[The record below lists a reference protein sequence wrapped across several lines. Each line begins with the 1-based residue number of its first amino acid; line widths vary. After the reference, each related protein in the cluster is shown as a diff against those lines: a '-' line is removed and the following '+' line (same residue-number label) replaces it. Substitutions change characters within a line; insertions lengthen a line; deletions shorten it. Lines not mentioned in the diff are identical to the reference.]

1 MKKVITIRNLNF
13 SFIQSDFSNWQKVEK
28 GGTDSGRVLDNIS
41 LEINQGEKL
50 ALIGENGAGKSTLI
64 YHLNGIMGENK
75 SIAIGGLPLE
85 KKNFPKIRQK
95 VGLVFQ
101 SADDQLFCNTIAED
115 IGFGL
120 KNLGFDKESRR
131 EKIANILEKVGLA
144 GFENRNPAQLSMGE
158 KKRAAIATVLVM
170 EPEILVLDEP
180 FAGLDPGGKLRI
192 IEILNNFAGA
202 VIIVSHNFQLLRQ
215 ICTRTVVMH
224 RGRIEGD
231 GRTDEI
237 FADTSLLRKTNL
249 YFPPSF

>member
-1 MKKVITIRNLNF
+1 MKKVINIRNLNF

-28 GGTDSGRVLDNIS
+28 GETSSGKVLDNIN
-41 LEINQGEKL
+41 LEVESGEKV
-50 ALIGENGAGKSTLI
+50 ALIGENGAGKSTLV

-75 SIAIGGLPLE
+75 SISIAGLPLE
-85 KKNFPKIRQK
+85 KANFPGIRQK

-101 SADDQLFCNTIAED
+101 NADDQLFCNTIAED

-120 KNLGFDKESRR
+120 KNLGFDKKSRKK
-131 EKIANILEKVGLA
+131 KIRNILQQVGLT
-144 GFENRNPAQLSMGE
+144 GFENRNPAHLSMGE

-192 IEILNNFAGA
+192 IKIINEFTGA
-202 VIIVSHNFQLLRQ
+202 IIIVSHNFHLLRQ
-215 ICTRTVVMH
+215 ICARTVVMH

-237 FADTSLLRKTNL
+237 FDDISLLRKTNL
-249 YFPPSF
+249 YFPFSF